1 LTCNLWVAYCGI
13 MSKLFA
19 VLADE
24 HRRVILARLR
34 ERQPLSLSELA
45 EDLPISRQAVTK
57 HLNHLQKAGLVTVER
72 RGRER
77 LHSLDPLPLQEIE
90 QWLAPYAAAW
100 DRRLER
106 LQRHLENNPDHPVED
121 RSKKP

>member
-1 LTCNLWVAYCGI
+1 

-19 VLADE
+19 VLSDD
-24 HRRVILARLR
+24 HRRVLLARLR
-34 ERQPLSLSELA
+34 ERQPLSLSDLA

-57 HLNHLQKAGLVTVER
+57 HLNQLQKAGLVQVER

-77 LHSLDPLPLQEIE
+77 LHSLNPLPLREIE
-90 QWLAPYAAAW
+90 EWLAPYAAAW

-106 LQRHLENNPDHPVED
+106 LQQHLESTSETKPED
-121 RSKKP
+121 RSREP

>member
-1 LTCNLWVAYCGI
+1 

-19 VLADE
+19 VLSDDY
-24 HRRVILARLR
+24 RRLLLARLR

-45 EDLPISRQAVTK
+45 EGLEITRQAVTK
-57 HLNHLQKAGLVTVER
+57 HLDQLHRAGLLTVER

-77 LHSLDPLPLQEIE
+77 LHWLRPEPLQEIE
-90 QWLAPYAAAW
+90 AWLAPYAAAW

-106 LQRHLENNPDHPVED
+106 LGRHLEED
-121 RSKKP
+121 REDTPGANAPPETNSPRKGS

>member
-1 LTCNLWVAYCGI
+1 

-24 HRRVILARLR
+24 HRREILARLR
-34 ERQPLSLSELA
+34 ERQPLSLSEVA
-45 EDLPISRQAVTK
+45 EGLPITRQAVTK
-57 HLNHLQKAGLVTVER
+57 HLNQLQKAGLVLVER

-77 LHSLDPLPLQEIE
+77 MHSLNPLPLREVE
-90 QWLAPYAAAW
+90 EWLAPYAAAW

-106 LQRHLENNPDHPVED
+106 LRRHLEDDAESKLND
-121 RSKKP
+121 RSKTP